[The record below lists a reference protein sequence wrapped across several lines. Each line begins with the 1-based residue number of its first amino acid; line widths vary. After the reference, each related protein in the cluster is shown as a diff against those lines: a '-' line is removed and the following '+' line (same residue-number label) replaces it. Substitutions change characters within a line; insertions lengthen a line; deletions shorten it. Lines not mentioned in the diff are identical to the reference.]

1 MQGTA
6 MQGSPPRSWCFG
18 LLKAVWGRELLG
30 QGKCVKDSRS
40 VYTGPEWLP
49 LQTVHFPSQS
59 RGI

>member
-1 MQGTA
+1 MQGMA
-6 MQGSPPRSWCFG
+6 MQGSPPRGWCFG
-18 LLKAVWGRELLG
+18 LLKAACRRELLD

-49 LQTVHFPSQS
+49 LQTVHSPSQS